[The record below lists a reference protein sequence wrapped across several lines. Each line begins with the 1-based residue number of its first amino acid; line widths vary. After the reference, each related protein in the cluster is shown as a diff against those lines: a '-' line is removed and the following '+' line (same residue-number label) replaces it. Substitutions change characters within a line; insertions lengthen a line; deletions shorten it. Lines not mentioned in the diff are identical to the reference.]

1 MIKKLTNRGRYKMI
15 RVLQILLYVAV
26 VGFGIV
32 FFKDQISAKK
42 NGRLEKE
49 KAWKPALIGFST
61 NFFDTLGIGA
71 FAPTVFL
78 FKAFKSNITDKQI
91 PATLNVA
98 CTLPVLCEA
107 IIFIQATKVE
117 PITLVSLIAA
127 AVVGSYLGA
136 GIIARTDEKKI
147 QIIMGVAL
155 FISAVMLLLST
166 LNVLPIGGTALGLH
180 GVKLVV
186 AIVIFFIL
194 GALMTAGIGLYA
206 PAMVV
211 VYSMGMDPSAAFPIM
226 MGSCALLMPVA
237 SAKFVKEDAYAKKN
251 ALFISLFGIV
261 GVIIA
266 AFFVKGLPIDKL
278 KILVTIVV
286 ALTSFMMLKS
296 AFKNKGNASV
306 N

>member
-1 MIKKLTNRGRYKMI
+1 MI

-26 VGFGIV
+26 IGFGIV

-42 NGRLEKE
+42 NGGSEDE

-78 FKAFKSNITDKQI
+78 FKALKSNIKDKQI

-136 GIIARTDEKKI
+136 GIIAKTDEKKI
-147 QIIMGVAL
+147 QIIMGIAL

-166 LNVLPIGGTALGLH
+166 LKVLPIGGTAQGLH
-180 GVKLVV
+180 GMKLII
-186 AIVIFFIL
+186 AIVIFFVL

-237 SAKFVKEDAYAKKN
+237 SAKFVKENAYAKKN
-251 ALFISLFGIV
+251 SLYISIFGIL
-261 GVIIA
+261 GVVIA

-278 KILVTIVV
+278 KILVTVVV

-296 AFKNKGNASV
+296 AFKNKENKSEIESDSDIEIA
-306 N
+306 